1 MNNDHRNSLSLRNS
15 KIRTGADL
23 KVRKKGTKPHL
34 ELLRLTGLIVLL
46 CLLPYSLHAQGTRV
60 TFDTNGIVQ
69 VNGKPFFPVGIWLYD
84 MTGSVLADIH
94 EQQFNTV
101 ILHSSDIHRDQ
112 LKTLEDHGLMAIC
125 QVSDEWFPAA
135 KSSPVLL
142 SWYLSDEPEGH
153 GGTPA
158 DLRAQYLQRKQ
169 VDPDHPF
176 GLDHFL
182 FEALDKYKDACDYT
196 MTDVYPITRNRD
208 VPITHVGLFMDQA
221 RKVHQN
227 PNWPHWTFIQV
238 FGGPD
243 TEGGKWA
250 QPLPHEVRCMTYIA
264 LAHRA
269 NGILYFSYWPKAP
282 QTWASLGAL
291 NREIHRMTPWLVAP
305 GEEREA
311 RSSDAAVQVRA
322 RQVRKGGILI
332 AVNTGPAFTD
342 TDVTVPGLN
351 AKRLRRLFRP
361 GELPCSG
368 GRLKDAFGP
377 FEERVYIWGDEPD
390 VELAA
395 RK

>member
-1 MNNDHRNSLSLRNS
+1 MEPGPGLKALTNARKRRLGLPRLFWLS
-15 KIRTGADL
+15 G
-23 KVRKKGTKPHL
+23 
-34 ELLRLTGLIVLL
+34 LLF
-46 CLLPYSLHAQGTRV
+46 LLPHALQAQGTHV
-60 TFDTNGIVQ
+60 SFDANGVAQ

-84 MTGSVLADIH
+84 MTGAVLADIH

-101 ILHSSDIHRDQ
+101 ILHSPDIHRDR
-112 LKTLEDHGLMAIC
+112 LKTLEEHGLMAIC
-125 QVSDEWFPAA
+125 QVTDEWFPAA
-135 KSSPVLL
+135 KDSPVLL

-169 VDPDHPF
+169 ADPDHPF

-227 PNWPHWTFIQV
+227 PNWPHWTFIQI

-250 QPLPHEVRCMTYIA
+250 QPLPHEVRCMTYLA
-264 LAHRA
+264 LVHRA
-269 NGILYFSYWPKAP
+269 GGILYFSYWPKAP
-282 QTWASLGAL
+282 QTWASIGTL
-291 NREIHRMTPWLVAP
+291 NREIHRLTPWLAAP
-305 GEEREA
+305 GKEMQA

-322 RQVRKGGILI
+322 RQVGKGGVLI
-332 AVNTGPAFTD
+332 AVNTGPAFMD
-342 TDVTVPGLN
+342 TEVTLPGLK
-351 AKRLRRLFRP
+351 AGRLRRRLILWVSTSSGCTRRP
-361 GELPCSG
+361 P
-368 GRLKDAFGP
+368 
-377 FEERVYIWGDEPD
+377 
-390 VELAA
+390 
-395 RK
+395 